1 MSVQILRQSVI
12 MEGSVVRLETV
23 AFKPRRSG
31 SRSEFTAQ
39 AIRVNFHDVLQLSD
53 SPALV
58 PQVENKDILSVVVA
72 LFDVSFSEM
81 DPEEIYDIVSSPE
94 AQAIVLLR
102 HPTDVL
108 EEYKSRESKGVRPS
122 HAPPP
127 AQSKDSVPDVGRFS
141 EVFSDSDSEDSRDS
155 TDSTDEAED
164 SAEST
169 DKRLEWETFSS
180 DVEEFLSKVR
190 ERRAVRH
197 SWKQEQEILPTAM
210 GAESLIVGAAVYRL
224 RRLETAEKV
233 LQLSLLATRRCYRNC
248 GVGRYIVELL
258 KTPALCGPYEVFLA
272 HVEHTAVN
280 FFTNCGLSDDT
291 LLNEKF
297 REVKDEWTNTTLMSY
312 LPPFST
318 ELQYH
323 SPLPHAEL
331 DSNSPGFSLNLLEM
345 ELEVNMM
352 KKKALLAYQQQ
363 AVCVMRLVQEVNT
376 LREQL
381 SQQMREVKS
390 LKIELELEKKRR
402 NRAEQ
407 QMLEYKLTTMEQL
420 TERQLHVTDEQ
431 DYMEADDSW
440 VESV

>member
-81 DPEEIYDIVSSPE
+81 DPEEIYDITKLETYTLTCPLF
-94 AQAIVLLR
+94 A
-102 HPTDVL
+102 DVL
-108 EEYKSRESKGVRPS
+108 EEYKSRKSKGVRPS

-180 DVEEFLSKVR
+180 DVEDLLLKVR

-197 SWKQEQEILPTAM
+197 SWKQEQEIPPTAV

-224 RRLETAEKV
+224 RRLAGVKAEGANALV
-233 LQLSLLATRRCYRNC
+233 ASACNYLRMRERLVGPALWATRPRGATFLLSQLQLQFC
-248 GVGRYIVELL
+248 
-258 KTPALCGPYEVFLA
+258 
-272 HVEHTAVN
+272 
-280 FFTNCGLSDDT
+280 
-291 LLNEKF
+291 
-297 REVKDEWTNTTLMSY
+297 
-312 LPPFST
+312 
-318 ELQYH
+318 
-323 SPLPHAEL
+323 
-331 DSNSPGFSLNLLEM
+331 
-345 ELEVNMM
+345 
-352 KKKALLAYQQQ
+352 
-363 AVCVMRLVQEVNT
+363 
-376 LREQL
+376 
-381 SQQMREVKS
+381 
-390 LKIELELEKKRR
+390 
-402 NRAEQ
+402 
-407 QMLEYKLTTMEQL
+407 
-420 TERQLHVTDEQ
+420 
-431 DYMEADDSW
+431 
-440 VESV
+440 